1 MRFSNSFPNDV
12 AVIELRKELEFNEN
26 VQPIQYSPDEVPD
39 GEEVVFLGWGKI
51 RVRNTIV
58 RSINL

>member
-26 VQPIQYSPDEVPD
+26 VQPIQYSPEEVPD

-51 RVRNTIV
+51 RVRNTIF
-58 RSINL
+58 RSLIL